1 MDKTAAQAVV
11 RTIEAAIGG
20 PVVQVVTLGGS
31 VPMYLF
37 EGRIRGPLLVS
48 NRESRQQSARSE
60 RKSPIAKSVGC
71 DRRVCWTLCGAEEL
85 AAGDRNRGEALD
97 CLL

>member
-1 MDKTAAQAVV
+1 
-11 RTIEAAIGG
+11 
-20 PVVQVVTLGGS
+20 
-31 VPMYLF
+31 
-37 EGRIRGPLLVS
+37 
-48 NRESRQQSARSE
+48 
-60 RKSPIAKSVGC
+60 VGC